1 MLFNATSGVISGTPS
16 LYAVLADETRFFIEG
31 TYNQYT
37 ISTSFIMQ
45 LKSMICHYY
54 FYNYLDHDELPVSSG
69 LSGCYLSF
77 STSCFVEEESFYST
91 RPFDICK
98 SESSIDFSD
107 DFVAGSGGHSWV
119 GLPESYSPLVFLYS
133 VLASLIISQQH
144 SMAIL
149 MPLLLEI
156 ILFIWRMTLVLSYIL
171 IIRLWSIMTDAWQEL
186 KFKPPSSCLK
196 VLLLL
201 LHSIVRISLYS
212 HSLYWKGSILHSS
225 SLLLY
230 IHNFKDSS
238 LCSLYHSRYSLSIG
252 CSYLGGV
259 PPSFLTYKPISL
271 FLENTYTNIL
281 PSYRG
286 LITHFEISPPL
297 PSGLFLNP
305 TTGEIYG
312 TPSVSSLP
320 LLSIL

>member
-1 MLFNATSGVISGTPS
+1 MKNERKFIFFYSLHNIQMEIHYFFVLCLLLFAFQSFGQVVSCDSNEIIVSIDEEITPITCTVSIASQPISIYPDLPNGLTFSNNVISGKPISSYPMTTHYVSSRLTSFPIKIAVYGEPTSLTYGFDYVTLYKGVSFEPFVPVSDAPLTGFTIQPSLPDGMLFNATSGVISGTPS
-16 LYAVLADETRFFIEG
+16 LYAILADETRFFIEG

-45 LKSMICHYY
+45 LK
-54 FYNYLDHDELPVSSG
+54 NHDELPVSSG

-119 GLPESYSPLVFLYS
+119 GLPESYSPLIFLYS

-156 ILFIWRMTLVLSYIL
+156 ILFI
-171 IIRLWSIMTDAWQEL
+171 
-186 KFKPPSSCLK
+186 
-196 VLLLL
+196 
-201 LHSIVRISLYS
+201 
-212 HSLYWKGSILHSS
+212 
-225 SLLLY
+225 
-230 IHNFKDSS
+230 
-238 LCSLYHSRYSLSIG
+238 
-252 CSYLGGV
+252 
-259 PPSFLTYKPISL
+259 
-271 FLENTYTNIL
+271 
-281 PSYRG
+281 
-286 LITHFEISPPL
+286 
-297 PSGLFLNP
+297 
-305 TTGEIYG
+305 
-312 TPSVSSLP
+312 
-320 LLSIL
+320 